1 MLTSAPVSTRKCS
14 QTATENGRLGLRPAS
29 LATTSE
35 WPVCFWRLSTMGS
48 TFVGRL
54 TIFLVVPTQFI
65 GIGRLMC
72 RGRGATR
79 FTLGRESL
87 DEALEVNNP
96 LQAEVVGV

>member
-1 MLTSAPVSTRKCS
+1 
-14 QTATENGRLGLRPAS
+14 
-29 LATTSE
+29 
-35 WPVCFWRLSTMGS
+35 MGC
-48 TFVGRL
+48 L

-65 GIGRLMC
+65 SIGRLMC

-87 DEALEVNNP
+87 DEALELNNP